1 MRSKDQENS
10 AHRVPCLIELFAC
23 LRMLVFRLP
32 LRKIIEIK
40 AYFYTVRHETFVR
53 ARFHR
58 RKMFL
63 TACVKDME
71 VLTALLTKDHRR
83 KRGMKREIVDSA
95 VAYSWVPQT
104 FYLVRL
110 LATSLTVSLTM
121 NFMFG
126 PKVSNK

>member
-1 MRSKDQENS
+1 MCFGSHNALERSRKLS
-10 AHRVPCLIELFAC
+10 AQSALPDRV
-23 LRMLVFRLP
+23 
-32 LRKIIEIK
+32 IIEIK
-40 AYFYTVRHETFVR
+40 AYFYTVRHEIFVQ
-53 ARFHR
+53 ARCHR

-63 TACVKDME
+63 TACVK
-71 VLTALLTKDHRR
+71 VLTALLTKDRRR

-126 PKVSNK
+126 PKVPNK

>member
-23 LRMLVFRLP
+23 LGMQVFRLP

-40 AYFYTVRHETFVR
+40 AYVRHEIFVQ
-53 ARFHR
+53 ARCHR

-71 VLTALLTKDHRR
+71 VLTALLTKDRMR
-83 KRGMKREIVDSA
+83 KRGMKREIVDTA

-104 FYLVRL
+104 FFYLVRL

>member
-23 LRMLVFRLP
+23 LGMLVFRLP

-40 AYFYTVRHETFVR
+40 AYFYTVRHEIFVR
-53 ARFHR
+53 ARCHR

-71 VLTALLTKDHRR
+71 VLTALLTKDRRR

-95 VAYSWVPQT
+95 VAYSWIPQT

-110 LATSLTVSLTM
+110 LATSLTVSPTM

-126 PKVSNK
+126 PKVSYK

>member
-1 MRSKDQENS
+1 
-10 AHRVPCLIELFAC
+10 
-23 LRMLVFRLP
+23 
-32 LRKIIEIK
+32 
-40 AYFYTVRHETFVR
+40 
-53 ARFHR
+53 
-58 RKMFL
+58 MFL

-71 VLTALLTKDHRR
+71 VLTALLKKDRRR